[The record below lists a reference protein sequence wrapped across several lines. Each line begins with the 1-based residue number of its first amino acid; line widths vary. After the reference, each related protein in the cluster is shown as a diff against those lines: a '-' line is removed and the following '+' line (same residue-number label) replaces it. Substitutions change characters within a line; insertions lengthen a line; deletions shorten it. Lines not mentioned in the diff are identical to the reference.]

1 MSASR
6 EVLLFEIF
14 WKGLLTSK
22 MAVFPTLFYSL
33 VPTFLYT
40 QACSL
45 KNIPLSSRASLCSP
59 LEPEYPFPAGETV
72 KKKLKLCL
80 DCSNVAQN
88 AFLDSWFFFQFC
100 QAKVSCKTRELL
112 KLDTLY
118 KLTRTKSIF
127 NFQFR
132 CNLFPRLWY
141 NTTQMYFTSLST
153 QRKALFM
160 EQILLWSRVLR
171 NVKTENK
178 FFKCLKLREISS
190 KDHLLQNEILK
201 LFVLDLISR
210 SFLSTRLYM
219 FKLVEL

>member
-88 AFLDSWFFFQFC
+88 AFLDSFFFFSFVRRKFRVKLVNCWNWILYINSQGQNQFSIFSSVVICFQGSGIIRLKCILHHC
-100 QAKVSCKTRELL
+100 QLRERLYLWNKFSCDLGYFETWKQKISFSSVSSCAKSVPKT
-112 KLDTLY
+112 TFC
-118 KLTRTKSIF
+118 RTKSS
-127 NFQFR
+127 N
-132 CNLFPRLWY
+132 
-141 NTTQMYFTSLST
+141 
-153 QRKALFM
+153 
-160 EQILLWSRVLR
+160 
-171 NVKTENK
+171 
-178 FFKCLKLREISS
+178 CLC
-190 KDHLLQNEILK
+190 
-201 LFVLDLISR
+201 
-210 SFLSTRLYM
+210 
-219 FKLVEL
+219 